1 MQARFS
7 FYWLML
13 GLLLPVFANAQFRK
27 KPPTSA
33 PVSQPKP
40 APKTAVPKPIT
51 KPKPLVADTAKPIT
65 TKPAPAD
72 TIATKQLEPVPKPS
86 TTIRPG
92 GGDAT
97 VTDTIPPKPSTKIRP
112 GGGVATTD
120 TARLTANDSTN
131 NITDTTP
138 KKRMVIRPG
147 GAVPEDQMRIATDSS
162 GKEKLIK
169 KLKDTKLPENIIVR
183 VKNMGPLEMLKMTE
197 EHQQN
202 VLDEASGEE
211 MLVTTKI
218 KYYEDYIIGFVRK
231 APLRYSN
238 LSEIEN
244 IIIDI
249 PVVYCSTTCSDG
261 QKHCGHMGELAGL
274 IETYKCTNWKLMVE
288 EEAADPAFGDPLGIG
303 GKNAKG
309 VKQKK
314 GKKSK
319 QRTGETG
326 VE

>member
-7 FYWLML
+7 FCWWML
-13 GLLLPVFANAQFRK
+13 GLLLMPAFANAQFRK
-27 KPPTSA
+27 KPTTTA

-40 APKTAVPKPIT
+40 APKKVVPKPVA
-51 KPKPLVADTAKPIT
+51 KPQPVVADTAKPT
-65 TKPAPAD
+65 TAKVVPAD
-72 TIATKQLEPVPKPS
+72 TVAATQLEPV
-86 TTIRPG
+86 
-92 GGDAT
+92 
-97 VTDTIPPKPSTKIRP
+97 PKPSTKIRP
-112 GGGVATTD
+112 GGGAPIADTT
-120 TARLTANDSTN
+120 RLTANDSTN
-131 NITDTTP
+131 ITADTTP

-147 GAVPEDQMRIATDSS
+147 GAVSEDQMRIATDSS

-202 VLDEASGEE
+202 ILDEASGEE